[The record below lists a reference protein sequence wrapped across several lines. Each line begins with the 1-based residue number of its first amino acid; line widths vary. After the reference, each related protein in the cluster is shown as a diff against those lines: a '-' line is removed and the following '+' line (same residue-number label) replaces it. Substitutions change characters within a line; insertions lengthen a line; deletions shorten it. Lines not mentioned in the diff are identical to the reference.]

1 MASVDVVVET
11 APSHMEE
18 MTPAVALVVAAA
30 PAVVVVV
37 VVVEAVFALRLG

>member
-30 PAVVVVV
+30 PAVVVV
-37 VVVEAVFALRLG
+37 EAVFALRLG